1 MSQIFHHLLLEEKI
15 TIGDTASSSGQTIY
29 FVKIF
34 HQVKK
39 FFDFTEWI
47 IFSIHWRLLVHVIRN
62 HSTGINWA
70 NFTHVTTHITVHR

>member
-1 MSQIFHHLLLEEKI
+1 MSQIFHHLPLEEKI
-15 TIGDTASSSGQTIY
+15 TIGDTASNSGQTIY

-62 HSTGINWA
+62 HSTGINRA
-70 NFTHVTTHITVHR
+70 NFTHVATHITVHW